1 MEGNETQGALRMSGT
16 TDAKSSLVVND
27 VKLEVVERG
36 QGNSRARPILFLHPG
51 IGIEA
56 DAPVLDALAKGGR
69 VIAPS
74 HPGFGASQLPK
85 GLSTVDDVSYVYL
98 DLMDRLDLRDTLV
111 VGVGLGGW
119 LACEIAVKT
128 TARISHLA
136 LGNPVGIK
144 HGDRETRDK
153 VDIWSLMPDEVDAL
167 AYFDPSIGK
176 RDYKNLPDDVS
187 LRAAR
192 SREAY
197 ARLAWSPYMHNPKLK
212 NRLHRI
218 DVPTLFLWGTA
229 DRILSEPYGRAFC
242 AMIPAARFQTIE
254 RAGHYPHIEQ
264 PEQFAQAARDF
275 AEQKQPAKAR
285 A

>member
-1 MEGNETQGALRMSGT
+1 MSVT
-16 TDAKSSLVVND
+16 TDAITSLVVHG
-27 VKLEVVERG
+27 VKIETVERG
-36 QGNSRARPILFLHPG
+36 RGRPILFLHPG

-56 DAPVLDALAKGGR
+56 DAPVLDALANSGR

-74 HPGFGASQLPK
+74 HPGFGASQLPR
-85 GLSTVDDVSYVYL
+85 GMTTVDDVSYVYL
-98 DLMDRLDLRDTLV
+98 DLMDQLDLRDTLV

-119 LACEIAVKT
+119 LACEIATKT
-128 TARISHLA
+128 TARISHLV

-144 HGDRETRDK
+144 FGDRETRDK

-167 AYFDPSIGK
+167 AYFDPGAGK
-176 RDYKNLPDDVS
+176 RDYKNLPDSAS
-187 LRAAR
+187 LTAAR
-192 SREAY
+192 NREAH

-212 NRLHRI
+212 NRLHRV

-229 DRILSEPYGRAFC
+229 DRILSEAYGRAFC
-242 AMIPAARFQTIE
+242 AMIAGARFETIE

-264 PEQFAQAARDF
+264 PERFASAALGF
-275 AEQKQPAKAR
+275 AEQKQPAKVR

>member
-1 MEGNETQGALRMSGT
+1 MSGT
-16 TDAKSSLVVND
+16 TDAKSSLVVNG
-27 VKLEVVERG
+27 VKLETIERG
-36 QGNSRARPILFLHPG
+36 QANHRARAILFLHPG

-74 HPGFGASQLPK
+74 HPGFGASELPR
-85 GLSTVDDVSYVYL
+85 GMTTVDDVSYFYL
-98 DLMDRLDLRDTLV
+98 DLMDQLDLRDTLV

-128 TARISHLA
+128 TARISHLV
-136 LGNPVGIK
+136 LGNPLGIK
-144 HGDRETRDK
+144 YGDRETRDK

-167 AYFDPSIGK
+167 AYFDPTVGK
-176 RDYKNLPDDVS
+176 RDYKNLPDAVA
-187 LRAAR
+187 LTAAR
-192 SREAY
+192 NREAY

-212 NRLHRI
+212 HRLHRV

-242 AMIPAARFQTIE
+242 AIIAGARFKTVE

-264 PEQFAQAARDF
+264 PEQFARAALDF
-275 AEQKQPAKAR
+275 AQQKQPAKVHA
-285 A
+285 